1 MKKVGIIGGGF
12 TGTMTAVQLIKQT
25 DLPVEIIIINEAGSL
40 NRGVAYNPYSKE
52 HLLNVV
58 TTKMSAFADQPNHF
72 LNWIMAR
79 PDFSSS
85 DENIVANAFMPRY
98 LYGEYLEN
106 IWQEALQMA
115 SSKDIKVQV
124 INDKVTDID
133 KYESCITVYFKSKK
147 TVTVDY
153 CVIATGNQEPANV
166 KICNMSFYDSIN
178 YFKNSW
184 LSDCVNNVR
193 KIKSILIIGN
203 GLTMVDTVL
212 GLLEN
217 NYKGKIYSI
226 SPNGFNILP
235 HRHNGLK
242 YNKLVEELHDKAGL
256 LEVFSLVHK
265 HIKKVRKFGV
275 SAEAVIDSIRPY
287 TQQIWKRFS
296 IEEKKTFMARFRH
309 LWGVARHRI
318 PLHIHDKLQK
328 LRIEGRLK
336 IIAGKLLDIEDESG
350 VITVEYYNKKNGHKE
365 NLKVSRVINCS
376 GPDSNIEKMDMN
388 FLQNCF
394 FKNIITQ
401 DELKLGILANTETFE
416 IINNKGEQSNNLF
429 TLGSNLRGQLWEST
443 AVNELRSQSES
454 LATIIIK
461 KISIDLTRGN
471 EKTKI
476 VTLIGG

>member
-1 MKKVGIIGGGF
+1 
-12 TGTMTAVQLIKQT
+12 MT
-25 DLPVEIIIINEAGSL
+25 
-40 NRGVAYNPYSKE
+40 
-52 HLLNVV
+52 VV
-58 TTKMSAFADQPNHF
+58 
-72 LNWIMAR
+72 
-79 PDFSSS
+79 
-85 DENIVANAFMPRY
+85 
-98 LYGEYLEN
+98 
-106 IWQEALQMA
+106 
-115 SSKDIKVQV
+115 
-124 INDKVTDID
+124 
-133 KYESCITVYFKSKK
+133 
-147 TVTVDY
+147 Y

-166 KICNMSFYDSIN
+166 KIRNMSFYESSN
-178 YFKNSW
+178 YFKNPW
-184 LSDCVNNVR
+184 FSDCVNNVR

-242 YNKLVEELHDKAGL
+242 YNKLVEELPDKASL

-309 LWGVARHRI
+309 LWGVVRHRI

-336 IIAGKLLDIEDESG
+336 IIAGKLLDIEEESG
-350 VITVEYYNKKNGHKE
+350 VITVDYYNKKTGNKE
-365 NLKVSRVINCS
+365 NFKVSRVINSS

-416 IINNKGEQSNNLF
+416 IINNKGEQSKNLF
-429 TLGSNLRGQLWEST
+429 TLGSNLRGELWEST
-443 AVNELRSQSES
+443 AVNELRSQAGS
-454 LATIIIK
+454 LAAIIIK
-461 KISIDLTRGN
+461 KISIDLTIGN
-471 EKTKI
+471 GKTKI